1 MFVHGFESDF
11 FSMLDADSGVVLCKC
26 EIVSTRC
33 WFHYAV
39 ERNENVGNMCAER

>member
-1 MFVHGFESDF
+1 MLLVYEERVFVHGFESDF
-11 FSMLDADSGVVLCKC
+11 FLMLDVDSGGVWRRC

-39 ERNENVGNMCAER
+39 DAE